1 MEDIQIYYSAPQN
14 VINSITKQ
22 GFEIEPIVRL
32 GDKDTKQLQD
42 IINKT
47 KEFCRKQKSITIIH
61 LKNSITS
68 NVTLYANLDNEVV
81 GILTFINNTDRYGN
95 KFINFDGICSP
106 EKYSGRSIGEKLI
119 DTLIRI
125 GKLNDIK
132 YINLECKGELM
143 KYYKKFGFIVTSERK
158 KYDSDNDSDEDSDN
172 EDEISYYM
180 ILDLSK
186 LVGGNKRRRLF
197 KSKRNIKSKRNSRI
211 IKRNRRT
218 RRKLRK

>member
-22 GFEIEPIVRL
+22 GFEIDPIVRS

-42 IINKT
+42 IINST
-47 KEFCRKQKSITIIH
+47 KKFCREQKSITIIH

-68 NVTLYANLDNEVV
+68 NITLYANLDNEVV
-81 GILTFINNTDRYGN
+81 GILTFMNNVDRYGN

-106 EKYSGRSIGEKLI
+106 ENYSGKGIGEKLI

-143 KYYKKFGFIVTSERK
+143 KYYKKFGFVVTSERK
-158 KYDSDNDSDEDSDN
+158 KYDSDEDSDEDSD
-172 EDEISYYM
+172 DESETSYYM
-180 ILDLSK
+180 RLDLSMIA
-186 LVGGNKRRRLF
+186 GRNKRRRL
-197 KSKRNIKSKRNSRI
+197 NKSKRNSRI
-211 IKRNRRT
+211 KKRNRRT